1 MKGAH
6 LLLTVNT
13 STCWKNGAPP
23 TKLIWSPVLSVIWSS
38 MVSTAGIDVLGFLLT
53 QFFTDG
59 ISPFKRL
66 KQSSK
71 MKQINETI
79 G

>member
-23 TKLIWSPVLSVIWSS
+23 DKINLGVLYCLLYGVPWFQQQGS
-38 MVSTAGIDVLGFLLT
+38 MF
-53 QFFTDG
+53 
-59 ISPFKRL
+59 
-66 KQSSK
+66 
-71 MKQINETI
+71 
-79 G
+79 